1 MGTPTT
7 FIKLDRNILSW
18 GWFSTPATLSVW
30 IFILIKANISD
41 RKFQGIPV
49 KRGELVTSYNS
60 IAEACGISYSQA
72 RTAVEHLISTDEI
85 RVRNQKKYLIIT
97 ALNYDKYQSNAASSQ
112 DDNRPKTAEYSH
124 FSGAQGSYIAASSQD
139 NRNMVAASSQDN
151 RNTIRNKEV
160 KNERSVCEKHAHGIF
175 NNIYLTDDEYKDY
188 RLRVREI
195 DAVIDELSESVAAN
209 PSKYRQG
216 EITAWLNK
224 FIRQKYGRLP
234 ERRRLLNDI
243 H

>member
-18 GWFSTPATLSVW
+18 GWYSTPATLSVW
-30 IFILIKANISD
+30 IFILIKANITD
-41 RKFQGIPV
+41 RRFQDIPV

-60 IAEACGISYSQA
+60 IAEACGISIDKV
-72 RTAVEHLISTDEI
+72 RTAISHLEKTGEIEKKGYNRFLHI
-85 RVRNQKKYLIIT
+85 RVV
-97 ALNYDKYQSNAASSQ
+97 NYDVYQAVSHSNPTVQ
-112 DDNRPKTAEYSH
+112 TAEYSH
-124 FSGAQGSYIAASSQD
+124 FQHMETEEIPFGSQSDPNQIPNGSQSD
-139 NRNMVAASSQDN
+139 P
-151 RNTIRNKEV
+151 NTIRNKEV

-175 NNIYLTDDEYKDY
+175 NNIYLTDDEYRDY

-234 ERRRLLNDI
+234 ERRKLLNDL